1 MCSAYILKIM
11 SRLTFII
18 VGMATI
24 ILGSI
29 IMAVAPH
36 DTYVAIIGTILRGA
50 GFAPIMGNAYS
61 MLANTIDYGEWKF
74 GIRNDGLVYSGGSFS
89 AILGSGIA
97 SGGIGWVLGMAGYIA
112 TDVANQPES
121 VLTTLQ
127 ILFIYSPLV
136 LSAITI
142 ILLRFYTL
150 EKIYPDIIKELAQ
163 RTHNVY

>member
-1 MCSAYILKIM
+1 
-11 SRLTFII
+11 
-18 VGMATI
+18 
-24 ILGSI
+24 
-29 IMAVAPH
+29 
-36 DTYVAIIGTILRGA
+36 
-50 GFAPIMGNAYS
+50 
-61 MLANTIDYGEWKF
+61 
-74 GIRNDGLVYSGGSFS
+74 
-89 AILGSGIA
+89 
-97 SGGIGWVLGMAGYIA
+97 MAGYIA